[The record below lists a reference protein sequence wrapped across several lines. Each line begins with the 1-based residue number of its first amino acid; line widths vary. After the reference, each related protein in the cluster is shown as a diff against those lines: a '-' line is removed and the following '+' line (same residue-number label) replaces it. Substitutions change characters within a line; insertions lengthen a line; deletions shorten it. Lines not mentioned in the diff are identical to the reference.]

1 MESTSKAGIEFGNG
15 IRLSKPMLTHDFI
28 PSRTGNSKYLMVV
41 MHGLGDSL
49 ESYRPLVQELGIPE
63 MNYLLVNAPDH
74 YMGGY
79 SWYDI
84 YNNPQPGI
92 ERSIRLI
99 SDLLENQSR
108 AGFPMDQM
116 FLFGFSQGCLM
127 ATEVGLRCPHVLGG
141 VIGISGYVYSPEKLL
156 QEMAPVAPSQQLL
169 ITHGDQDNILPI
181 QQSRHIY
188 KTLSD
193 AGIHI
198 QWVEFSKAH
207 HFAGEP
213 EFRVIRAFVQ
223 NRMQSI
229 QQAKQ

>member
-1 MESTSKAGIEFGNG
+1 
-15 IRLSKPMLTHDFI
+15 MLTHDFI

-99 SDLLENQSR
+99 SELLENQSSV
-108 AGFPMDQM
+108 GFPMDQM

-141 VIGISGYVYSPEKLL
+141 IVGISGYVYSPETLL
-156 QEMAPVAPSQQLL
+156 REMSPAAANQKLL

-188 KTLSD
+188 KTLSN
-193 AGIHI
+193 AGIDI
-198 QWVEFSKAH
+198 EWVEFSKAH

-213 EFRVIRAFVQ
+213 EFRVIRTFVQ

-229 QQAKQ
+229 QQAKK